1 MSDYCELKKRAMDA
15 TPGPWYEQDDEDSA
29 AGAVFVMPESDVWM
43 PPICRIT
50 TEANA
55 AYVAAANPAAIL
67 ELIAENES
75 LRKDAERYRFL
86 MQSEISDDH
95 SPTAGFY
102 VIYEDG
108 RGFGDL
114 LCGDEAS
121 EAIDAA
127 ISSPENP

>member
-75 LRKDAERYRFL
+75 LRKDAERYR
-86 MQSEISDDH
+86 
-95 SPTAGFY
+95 
-102 VIYEDG
+102 
-108 RGFGDL
+108 
-114 LCGDEAS
+114 
-121 EAIDAA
+121 A
-127 ISSPENP
+127 ISEYFVSEREDMDDDLIDGSDTLENLASVVDRLNRSPENH